1 MTLKKIENI
10 KNDYLNGMTYK
21 DIYKK
26 HNITLSDLKKIIY
39 KYNLTR
45 NKSELY
51 KGNQNAKK
59 NKGGTGAA
67 SNNKNA
73 VVTGEYEQIY
83 KDVLTEEET
92 KFYNNYTINDN
103 DIDNILLDDYT
114 REYKILTIREMR
126 MMNRIKI
133 LESKNSDMMI
143 NSIRKKNNGGDT
155 ETITEAE
162 AVSKTIARIE
172 DGLTRVQES
181 KRKSRENMLKLGFSK
196 KMLELKEKQ
205 IENDIW

>member
-1 MTLKKIENI
+1 MTFKKIESI

-59 NKGGTGAA
+59 NKGGTGAT

-73 VVTGEYEQIY
+73 VITGEYEQIY
-83 KDVLTEEET
+83 EDVLTEAET

-103 DIDNILLDDYT
+103 DIDNLLLDEYT

-126 MMNRIKI
+126 MLKRIKV
-133 LESKNSDMMI
+133 LEEKNNDMMI
-143 NSIRKKNNGGDT
+143 GSIRKKNSDGDT
-155 ETITEAE
+155 ETATEAE
-162 AVSKTIARIE
+162 PVSKTIARIE

>member
-10 KNDYLNGMTYK
+10 KNDYLKGMTYK

-26 HNITLSDLKKIIY
+26 HNITLSDLKKVIY

-59 NKGGTGAA
+59 NKGGTGAT

-83 KDVLTEEET
+83 EDVLTEAET

-103 DIDNILLDDYT
+103 DIDNLLLDEYT

-126 MMNRIKI
+126 MLKRIKV
-133 LESKNSDMMI
+133 LEEKNNDMMI
-143 NSIRKKNNGGDT
+143 GSIRKKNSDGDT
-155 ETITEAE
+155 ETVTEAE
-162 AVSKTIARIE
+162 PVSKTIARIE

>member
-1 MTLKKIENI
+1 MTFKKIESI

-59 NKGGTGAA
+59 NKGGTGAT

-73 VVTGEYEQIY
+73 VITGEYEQIY
-83 KDVLTEEET
+83 EDVLTEAET

-103 DIDNILLDDYT
+103 DIDNLLLDEYT

-126 MMNRIKI
+126 MLKRIKV
-133 LESKNSDMMI
+133 LEEKNNDMMI
-143 NSIRKKNNGGDT
+143 GSIRKKNSDGDT
-155 ETITEAE
+155 ETVTEAE
-162 AVSKTIARIE
+162 PVSKTIARIE

>member
-1 MTLKKIENI
+1 M
-10 KNDYLNGMTYK
+10 
-21 DIYKK
+21 
-26 HNITLSDLKKIIY
+26 
-39 KYNLTR
+39 TR

-103 DIDNILLDDYT
+103 DIDNLLLDEYT

-126 MMNRIKI
+126 MMNRIKN

>member
-67 SNNKNA
+67 NNNKNA

-83 KDVLTEEET
+83 EDVLTEAET

-103 DIDNILLDDYT
+103 DIDNLLLDEYT

-126 MMNRIKI
+126 MLKRIKV
-133 LESKNSDMMI
+133 LEEKNNDMMI
-143 NSIRKKNNGGDT
+143 GSIRKKNSDGDT
-155 ETITEAE
+155 ETVTEAE
-162 AVSKTIARIE
+162 PVSKTIARIE

>member
-10 KNDYLNGMTYK
+10 KNDYLKGMTYK

-67 SNNKNA
+67 NNNKNA

-103 DIDNILLDDYT
+103 DIDNLLLDEYT

-126 MMNRIKI
+126 MLKRIKV
-133 LESKNSDMMI
+133 LEEKNNDMMI
-143 NSIRKKNNGGDT
+143 GSIRKKNSDGDT
-155 ETITEAE
+155 ETVTEAE
-162 AVSKTIARIE
+162 PVSKTIARIE

-196 KMLELKEKQ
+196 KMLKLKEKQ

>member
-103 DIDNILLDDYT
+103 DIDKLLLDEYT

>member
-1 MTLKKIENI
+1 MENI
-10 KNDYLNGMTYK
+10 KNDYLKGMTYK

-67 SNNKNA
+67 NNNKNA

-83 KDVLTEEET
+83 EDVLTEAET

-103 DIDNILLDDYT
+103 DIDNLLLDEYT

-126 MMNRIKI
+126 MLKRIKV
-133 LESKNSDMMI
+133 LEEKNNDMMI
-143 NSIRKKNNGGDT
+143 GYIRKKNSDGDT
-155 ETITEAE
+155 ETVTEAE
-162 AVSKTIARIE
+162 PVSKTIARIE

>member
-1 MTLKKIENI
+1 MTLKKMENI
-10 KNDYLNGMTYK
+10 KNDYLKGMTYK

-67 SNNKNA
+67 NNNKNA
-73 VVTGEYEQIY
+73 VATGEYEQIY
-83 KDVLTEEET
+83 EDVLTEAET

-103 DIDNILLDDYT
+103 DIDNLLLDEYT

-126 MMNRIKI
+126 MLKRIKV
-133 LESKNSDMMI
+133 LEEKNNDMMI
-143 NSIRKKNNGGDT
+143 GSIRKKNSDGDT
-155 ETITEAE
+155 ETVTEAE
-162 AVSKTIARIE
+162 PVSKTIARIE

>member
-59 NKGGTGAA
+59 NKGGTGAT

-103 DIDNILLDDYT
+103 DIDNLLLDEYT

-126 MMNRIKI
+126 MLKRIKV
-133 LESKNSDMMI
+133 LEEKNSDMMI
-143 NSIRKKNNGGDT
+143 ASIRKKNDNGDT

-162 AVSKTIARIE
+162 TVSKTIARIE

>member
-10 KNDYLNGMTYK
+10 KNDYLKGMTYK

-59 NKGGTGAA
+59 NKGGTGAT

-83 KDVLTEEET
+83 EDVLTEAET

-103 DIDNILLDDYT
+103 DIDNLLLDEYT

-126 MMNRIKI
+126 MLKRIKV
-133 LESKNSDMMI
+133 LEEKNNDMMI
-143 NSIRKKNNGGDT
+143 GSIRKKNSDGDT
-155 ETITEAE
+155 ETVTEAE
-162 AVSKTIARIE
+162 PTLNTIQRIE

>member
-10 KNDYLNGMTYK
+10 KNDYLKGMTYK

-45 NKSELY
+45 NKSELF

-67 SNNKNA
+67 INNKNA

-83 KDVLTEEET
+83 EDVLTEAET
-92 KFYNNYTINDN
+92 KFYNKYTINDN
-103 DIDNILLDDYT
+103 DIDNLLLDEYT

-126 MMNRIKI
+126 MLKRIKV
-133 LESKNSDMMI
+133 LEEKNNDMMI
-143 NSIRKKNNGGDT
+143 GSIRKKNSDGDT

-162 AVSKTIARIE
+162 PISKTIARIE

-196 KMLELKEKQ
+196 KMLKLKEKQ

>member
-51 KGNQNAKK
+51 KGNKNAKK

-103 DIDNILLDDYT
+103 DIDNLLLDEYT

-162 AVSKTIARIE
+162 AVSKTIERIE

>member
-1 MTLKKIENI
+1 MTFKKIESI

-59 NKGGTGAA
+59 NKGGTGAT

-83 KDVLTEEET
+83 EDVLTEAET

-103 DIDNILLDDYT
+103 DIDNLLLDEYT

-126 MMNRIKI
+126 MLKRIKV
-133 LESKNSDMMI
+133 LEEKNNDMMI
-143 NSIRKKNNGGDT
+143 GSIRKKNSDGDT
-155 ETITEAE
+155 ETVTEAE
-162 AVSKTIARIE
+162 PVSKTIARIE

>member
-59 NKGGTGAA
+59 NKGGTGAT

-83 KDVLTEEET
+83 EDVLTEAET

-103 DIDNILLDDYT
+103 DIDNLLLDEYT

-126 MMNRIKI
+126 MLKRIKV
-133 LESKNSDMMI
+133 LEEKNNDMMI
-143 NSIRKKNNGGDT
+143 GSIRKKNSDGDT
-155 ETITEAE
+155 ETVTEAE
-162 AVSKTIARIE
+162 PVSKTIARIE

-196 KMLELKEKQ
+196 KMLKLKEKQ

>member
-59 NKGGTGAA
+59 NKGGTGAT

-83 KDVLTEEET
+83 EDVLTEAET

-103 DIDNILLDDYT
+103 DIDNLLLDEYT

-126 MMNRIKI
+126 MLKRIKV
-133 LESKNSDMMI
+133 LEEKNNDMMI
-143 NSIRKKNNGGDT
+143 GSIRKKNSDGDT
-155 ETITEAE
+155 ETVTEAE
-162 AVSKTIARIE
+162 PTLNTIQRIE

>member
-59 NKGGTGAA
+59 NKGGTGAT

-83 KDVLTEEET
+83 KDVLTEAET
-92 KFYNNYTINDN
+92 KFYNNYTISDN
-103 DIDNILLDDYT
+103 DIDNLLLDEYT

-126 MMNRIKI
+126 MLKRIQV
-133 LESKNSDMMI
+133 LEQKNNDMMI
-143 NSIRKKNNGGDT
+143 GSIRKKNSDGET

-162 AVSKTIARIE
+162 PVSKTIARIE

-196 KMLELKEKQ
+196 KMLKLKEKQ

>member
-1 MTLKKIENI
+1 MTLKKMENI

-67 SNNKNA
+67 NNNKNA

-83 KDVLTEEET
+83 EDVLTEAET

-103 DIDNILLDDYT
+103 DIDNLLLDEYT

-126 MMNRIKI
+126 MLKRIKV
-133 LESKNSDMMI
+133 LEEKNNDMMI
-143 NSIRKKNNGGDT
+143 GSIRKKNSDGDT
-155 ETITEAE
+155 ETVTEAE
-162 AVSKTIARIE
+162 PVSKTIARIE

>member
-103 DIDNILLDDYT
+103 DIDNLLLDEYT

-126 MMNRIKI
+126 ILKRIKV
-133 LESKNSDMMI
+133 LEEKNSDMMI
-143 NSIRKKNNGGDT
+143 ASIRKKNDNGDT

-162 AVSKTIARIE
+162 TVSKTIARIE

-196 KMLELKEKQ
+196 KMLKLREKQ

>member
-59 NKGGTGAA
+59 NKGGTGAT

-83 KDVLTEEET
+83 EDVLTEAET
-92 KFYNNYTINDN
+92 KFYNNYTISDN
-103 DIDNILLDDYT
+103 DIDNLLLDEYT

-126 MMNRIKI
+126 MLKRIQV
-133 LESKNSDMMI
+133 LEQKNNDMMI
-143 NSIRKKNNGGDT
+143 GSIRKKNSDGET

-162 AVSKTIARIE
+162 PVSKTIARIE

-196 KMLELKEKQ
+196 KMLKLKEKQ

>member
-51 KGNQNAKK
+51 KGNKNAKT

-103 DIDNILLDDYT
+103 DIDNLLLDEYT